1 VKKLSLPVQL
11 LLVIAGVVL
20 FGSYLSEPVVRVCF
34 TFSTVFKDLLSFL
47 LPCILF
53 TFVATGILSF
63 KKNAPLVLAIMV
75 GMIFISN
82 ALAALLTYFVAQRI
96 IPFMKNAF
104 STECFTNNTLAP
116 LQAYWSLQLP
126 IPDNAGIMA
135 LLAALGAGLFLSFV
149 PIPAIEQIIMKAKKI
164 VEYVLMSFF
173 IPFLPLYVLGFL
185 LEVQYKGVFLQLFEQ
200 YGSAV
205 VVIVALQIIYLGWLY
220 FVATGFSVSKAK
232 EAIGNAL
239 PSYLTAFSTMSST
252 ATIPVSVVSAEKNTG
267 NRPLADVAMPIMAN
281 VHLLGD
287 GISTPMLALVTM
299 SIFLCGMPTFLQY
312 AFFVFY
318 FCTSMF
324 AASGV
329 PGGGI
334 LVMIPILKSQLGFTP
349 EMQSIIITIYMLMD
363 SFGTAANVMG
373 DGALVMMLN
382 TVLKKIKIQ

>member
-1 VKKLSLPVQL
+1 MKKLSLPLQL
-11 LLVIAGVVL
+11 VLVIAGVLL
-20 FGSYLSEPVVRVCF
+20 FGSYLSEPAVRTCF

-47 LPCILF
+47 LPFILF

-63 KKNAPLVLAIMV
+63 KKNAPLVLGIMLA
-75 GMIFISN
+75 MIFVSN
-82 ALAALLTYFVAQRI
+82 ALAALLTFFVAERV
-96 IPFMKNAF
+96 IPYMGAAF
-104 STECFTNNTLAP
+104 GTDCFTADSAP
-116 LQAYWSLQLP
+116 LEAYFSLKLP
-126 IPDNAGIMA
+126 IPENAGVKA
-135 LLAALGAGLFLSFV
+135 LLAAIVVGLVLSFV
-149 PIPAIEQIIMKAKKI
+149 SIPAIEQAIRRLKSI
-164 VEYVLMSFF
+164 VEYILMHIF

-185 LEVQYKGVFLQLFEQ
+185 LEVQHKGVFLNLFEQ

-205 VVIVALQIIYLGWLY
+205 IVIVGLQLTYLAWMYL
-220 FVATGFSVSKAK
+220 VASGFSLSKVK
-232 EAIGNAL
+232 EAIGNAM

-252 ATIPVSVVSAEKNTG
+252 ATVPVSVVCAEKNTG

-287 GISTPMLALVTM
+287 SISTPMLALVTM
-299 SIFLCGMPTFLQY
+299 AIFLCGMPTFMQY
-312 AFFVFY
+312 ALFVFY

-324 AASGV
+324 AVSGV

-373 DGALVMMLN
+373 DGALVIMLN
-382 TVLKKIKIQ
+382 NVLKKFKIQ

>member
-1 VKKLSLPVQL
+1 
-11 LLVIAGVVL
+11 
-20 FGSYLSEPVVRVCF
+20 
-34 TFSTVFKDLLSFL
+34 
-47 LPCILF
+47 
-53 TFVATGILSF
+53 VATGILSF

-75 GMIFISN
+75 GMIFVSN
-82 ALAALLTYFVAQRI
+82 ALVALITYFVAQQI
-96 IPFMKNAF
+96 IPFMGSAFGTDCIVNNA
-104 STECFTNNTLAP
+104 LPP
-116 LQAYWSLQLP
+116 LKAYFSLQLP
-126 IPDNAGIMA
+126 LPENAGIMG
-135 LLAALGAGLFLSFV
+135 LLAALVVGMFLSFV
-149 PIPAIEQIIMKAKKI
+149 SIPPIERFLTIAKRV
-164 VEYVLMSFF
+164 VEYVLMSLF

-185 LEVQYKGVFLQLFEQ
+185 LEVQYKGVFLSLFEQ

-205 VVIVALQIIYLGWLY
+205 VVIVTLQVCYLAWLY
-220 FVATGFSVSKAK
+220 FAATGFSFSKAK
-232 EAIGNAL
+232 EAIAIAL

-252 ATIPVSVVSAEKNTG
+252 ATIPVSVVCAEKNTG

-299 SIFLCGMPTFLQY
+299 SIFMCGMPTFVQY
-312 AFFVFY
+312 ALFVFY

-363 SFGTAANVMG
+363 SFGTASNVMG
-373 DGALVMMLN
+373 DGALVMILN
-382 TVLKKIKIQ
+382 NVLKKFKIQ

>member
-1 VKKLSLPVQL
+1 MKRLSLPLQL
-11 LLVIAGVVL
+11 LLVIAGVLL
-20 FGSYLSEPVVRVCF
+20 FGSYLSETVVRTCF
-34 TFSTVFKDLLSFL
+34 TFSTVFKDLLGLL

-63 KKNAPLVLAIMV
+63 KKNAPLVLGIMIA
-75 GMIFISN
+75 MIFISN
-82 ALAALLTYFVAQRI
+82 ALAALLTFFVAQQV
-96 IPFMKNAF
+96 IPHMSSAF
-104 STECFTNNTLAP
+104 GSDCLADAMQP
-116 LQAYWSLQLP
+116 LKAYFALQLP

-135 LLAALGAGLFLSFV
+135 LLAALVIGLFLSFV
-149 PIPAIEQIIMKAKKI
+149 SMPHVERLLTILKRM

-185 LEVQYKGVFLQLFEQ
+185 LEVQYKGVFLRLFEQ

-205 VVIVALQIIYLGWLY
+205 IVIVSLQLCYLSWLY
-220 FVATGFSVSKAK
+220 FVAAGFSFSRAK
-232 EAIGNAL
+232 EAIANAL

-252 ATIPVSVVSAEKNTG
+252 ATIPVSVVCAEKNTG

-299 SIFLCGMPTFLQY
+299 SIFMCGMPEFMQY
-312 AFFVFY
+312 ALFVFY

-363 SFGTAANVMG
+363 SFGTASNVMG
-373 DGALVMMLN
+373 DGALVMILN
-382 TVLKKIKIQ
+382 SVLKKLKIQ